1 MPARGGWT
9 LRRALILVAR
19 LGLGA
24 VFLFAAYSKLKL
36 PWISFAAT
44 IYAYQLLPD
53 DAVVFVARV
62 LPWFELLLGIL
73 LILGIQLRWVAAA
86 ATVLLLAFFAVLVRS
101 YVRGMDIDC
110 GCFGPGDRLS
120 WKTLVREGL
129 LVGVS
134 LALTVAAFSTPR
146 STPQEGVQ

>member
-1 MPARGGWT
+1 MPALGRWT
-9 LRRALILVAR
+9 LRRALILVTR

-44 IYAYQLLPD
+44 VYAYQLLPD
-53 DAVVFVARV
+53 DAVVFVARA
-62 LPWFELLLGIL
+62 LPWFELLLGAL

-86 ATVLLLAFFAVLVRS
+86 ASVLLLAFFAVLVRS
-101 YVRGMDIDC
+101 YARGMDIDC

-120 WKTLVREGL
+120 WKTLAREGL
-129 LVGVS
+129 LLGVS
-134 LALTVAAFSTPR
+134 LALTVAAFRTSR
-146 STPQEGVQ
+146 STLQEGVH

>member
-1 MPARGGWT
+1 MPAPGRWA

-36 PWISFAAT
+36 SWISFAAT
-44 IYAYQLLPD
+44 VYAYQLLPD
-53 DAVVFVARV
+53 DAVVFVARA

-73 LILGIQLRWVAAA
+73 LVLGIQLRWVAAA
-86 ATVLLLAFFAVLVRS
+86 ASALLLALFAVLVRS
-101 YVRGMDIDC
+101 YIRGMDIDC

-129 LVGVS
+129 LVGIS
-134 LALTVAAFSTPR
+134 LVLTVAAFCTHR
-146 STPQEGVQ
+146 SKAEEGVH

>member
-1 MPARGGWT
+1 MPALGQWT
-9 LRRALILVAR
+9 LRRALILAAR

-44 IYAYQLLPD
+44 VYAYQLLPD
-53 DAVVFVARV
+53 GAVVFVARA
-62 LPWFELLLGIL
+62 LPWFELLLGVL

-86 ATVLLLAFFAVLVRS
+86 ASVLLLAFFAVLVRS

-120 WKTLVREGL
+120 WKTLAREGL

-134 LALTVAAFSTPR
+134 LALTVAAFRTPR
-146 STPQEGVQ
+146 STPQEGVH